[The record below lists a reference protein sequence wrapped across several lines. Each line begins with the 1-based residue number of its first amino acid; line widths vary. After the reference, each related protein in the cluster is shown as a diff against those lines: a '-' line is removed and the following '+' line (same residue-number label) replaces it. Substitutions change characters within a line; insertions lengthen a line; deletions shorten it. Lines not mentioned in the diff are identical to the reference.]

1 MISIIVPIYNSEL
14 FIDACIDSII
24 NQSYPDFELLLV
36 DDGSTDSSF
45 QKCQQWVKKDS
56 RIRLYRKENSGASS
70 ARNMGL
76 HEAKGD
82 WILFVD
88 SDDTVMPDYVY
99 DLYKEVQTD
108 SRVIM
113 VIGGLLLLRNNK
125 LVDKRVFIK
134 QLCNVRDSISLFGN
148 IRIHKYGFS
157 VSKLYNRKVISDS
170 DLRFDENVCIAEDSL
185 FMMRYLMYCY
195 QNSDS
200 YVAFTD
206 SADYM
211 YSIRKNS
218 LSTGIGSV
226 SNELYSY
233 NEYKRTISEV
243 RVTYSMD
250 DITFC
255 YMNSP
260 IVYFADRLIN
270 SIYKNI
276 PSSSKDRIRLL
287 KAIDLNEY
295 KKYKKTKTVVE
306 SVLVSLLSSG
316 FYYCYDLLRRV
327 LL

>member
-1 MISIIVPIYNSEL
+1 
-14 FIDACIDSII
+14 
-24 NQSYPDFELLLV
+24 
-36 DDGSTDSSF
+36 
-45 QKCQQWVKKDS
+45 
-56 RIRLYRKENSGASS
+56 
-70 ARNMGL
+70 
-76 HEAKGD
+76 
-82 WILFVD
+82 
-88 SDDTVMPDYVY
+88 
-99 DLYKEVQTD
+99 
-108 SRVIM
+108 
-113 VIGGLLLLRNNK
+113 
-125 LVDKRVFIK
+125 
-134 QLCNVRDSISLFGN
+134 
-148 IRIHKYGFS
+148 
-157 VSKLYNRKVISDS
+157 
-170 DLRFDENVCIAEDSL
+170 
-185 FMMRYLMYCY
+185 MYCY

-211 YSIRKNS
+211 YAIRKNS